1 MFILLCHLYLCEG
14 CLLINRLHP
23 SSSSPFYQL
32 IHPALASLISSPC
45 NLDGLQCTCLCA
57 LSVLSCF
64 CTDHSGLLSCKL
76 FCFGCCRRACSA
88 CSPGRA
94 FTVAGQSVHSSCV
107 HQPPLSSQAF
117 FQSSSFFQTF
127 HPNSQFIIAISPAFL
142 RVLRSHVLPRSSPF
156 YPEAP
161 PWNFIRSSL
170 NLHLSPL
177 RPWPSSLLALE
188 FHLPQWF
195 LLKYGELSTTWA
207 NPKFSPTLL
216 SFCLSSCYPFRV
228 KLFWRVVHTSCRQ
241 YALSFLL
248 PPP

>member
-117 FQSSSFFQTF
+117 FQSSSFFQNFPSQLSTY
-127 HPNSQFIIAISPAFL
+127 NSYFSRFLESTEITCASP
-142 RVLRSHVLPRSSPF
+142 VLTLLPRSSPMELHPLF
-156 YPEAP
+156 PESTFITSETLTLFSSSSGIP
-161 PWNFIRSSL
+161 PSPVVPSKIR
-170 NLHLSPL
+170 
-177 RPWPSSLLALE
+177 
-188 FHLPQWF
+188 
-195 LLKYGELSTTWA
+195 
-207 NPKFSPTLL
+207 
-216 SFCLSSCYPFRV
+216 
-228 KLFWRVVHTSCRQ
+228 
-241 YALSFLL
+241 
-248 PPP
+248 